1 MSIFVIYLFIYL
13 TWEEDSTNKGYID
26 ITKVVRASPPYC
38 VPGRGRS
45 LRIIWQLGPP
55 SPNVHQLL
63 LLGKWAPG
71 RAFHRSW
78 LEIFVSH
85 TELPTATPLSTFP
98 FFGLILLCQQGEK
111 MWLQRVRGQ
120 KKGHDLLP
128 RGGERCC
135 MSFMHTPVYSRRG
148 IGQKHA
154 AFCTYIAPHYARHN
168 PKGGA
173 YRPTRSLETKWCDIE
188 VV

>member
-1 MSIFVIYLFIYL
+1 MYAYICYLFIYL

-78 LEIFVSH
+78 LEIFVSR

-120 KKGHDLLP
+120 KKG
-128 RGGERCC
+128 
-135 MSFMHTPVYSRRG
+135 MT
-148 IGQKHA
+148 
-154 AFCTYIAPHYARHN
+154 FCPEEENDVA
-168 PKGGA
+168 
-173 YRPTRSLETKWCDIE
+173 
-188 VV
+188 